1 MTQARQFGEVTQEG
15 VPPGMTLHEVEEEG
29 NEEEEIVAPPVKP
42 APSRKTK
49 QQRRKAQRVLEEV
62 RPFRPRIGLS

>member
-1 MTQARQFGEVTQEG
+1 MTQARQLGEVTQEG
-15 VPPGMTLHEVEEEG
+15 IPPGMTLHEVEEEG
-29 NEEEEIVAPPVKP
+29 NEEEIVAPPVKP